1 MFTLIIGENK
11 SGKSAFAESY
21 VQNLSDSR
29 LVYLATMICA
39 DEDAKER
46 IIKHRRMREGKDF
59 ITIERS
65 LDVGQTKLPEECNL
79 LLEDAGNLLANEIFE
94 KDGGGY
100 EAAIDGIVR
109 LQDKCRHLTVV
120 SNTFYSFSE
129 ELSDDTKHYISELY
143 RLNEELSGIADI
155 IYEMECGE
163 AKRIYKKSNDI

>member
-21 VQNLSDSR
+21 VQGLSDSR

-46 IIKHRRMREGKDF
+46 IIKHRRMREGKGF
-59 ITIERS
+59 ITVERS
-65 LDVGQTKLPEECNL
+65 LDIGHTELPYECNL

-100 EAAIDGIVR
+100 EAVIEGIVMLR
-109 LQDKCRHLTVV
+109 NKCRHLTVV
-120 SNTFYSFSE
+120 SNTFHSFE
-129 ELSDDTKHYISELY
+129 QGLSDDTKHYISELY
-143 RLNEELSGIADI
+143 RLNEELSDIADI
-155 IYEMECGE
+155 VYEMERRE
-163 AKRIYKKSNDI
+163 AKKVHKKRDDI